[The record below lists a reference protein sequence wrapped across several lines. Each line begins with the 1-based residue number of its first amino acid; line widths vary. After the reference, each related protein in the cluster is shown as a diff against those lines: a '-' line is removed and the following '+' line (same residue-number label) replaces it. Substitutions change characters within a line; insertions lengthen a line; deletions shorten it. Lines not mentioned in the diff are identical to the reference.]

1 MNKKLISR
9 FACLGAAV
17 GLIAVT
23 PGQVIAAE
31 DFKPP
36 VGKITQRAAPAKGA
50 PSSGTKAPAASAA
63 PTSGQ
68 EIARARPAAVAPDRG
83 LSITSGATL
92 NSQLIRVRT
101 SGGTGALNFRL
112 LDTSGKPAELPA
124 GLVFGSDGS
133 LSGAAPSVASPKTL
147 TYLIQVE
154 DSGGG
159 KASRT
164 VQLTINPPL
173 NVEGGSIQATAGGR
187 IKSPVKFIN
196 VSGGTG
202 NYAVSYSNPDGSAM
216 RIPSGLVLDGSGRVS
231 GAVPKSLEKMAGL
244 TATISDEGGARVSIP
259 VDFNLAPALEVSTL
273 PIELTAGATMPS
285 AVPVVNAT
293 GGSGAVRYTLFDK
306 DGTTPARLPEG
317 LKFDEATG
325 TLRGLVPPTPQEGR
339 YVVLAQ
345 DAGGG
350 EASARF
356 EWKINPQLQISFE

>member
-1 MNKKLISR
+1 MNKKIISR
-9 FACLGAAV
+9 FACLGVAV
-17 GLIAVT
+17 GLIAVK

-36 VGKITQRAAPAKGA
+36 VGKISQRAAPVKGA
-50 PSSGTKAPAASAA
+50 PAAGTTSSG
-63 PTSGQ
+63 GQ
-68 EIARARPAAVAPDRG
+68 EAARSRGSVVAPDKG

-101 SGGTGALNFRL
+101 SGGTGTLNFRL

-133 LSGAAPSVASPKTL
+133 LSGAAPSVASPKTR

-159 KASRT
+159 KASRA

-202 NYAVSYSNPDGSAM
+202 NYAVSYSNADGSTM

-244 TATISDEGGARVSIP
+244 TATITDEGGARVSIP
-259 VDFNLAPALEVSTL
+259 VDFNLAPALEISTN
-273 PIELTAGATMPS
+273 PVELTAGATMPS
-285 AVPVVNAT
+285 ALPVVNAT
-293 GGSGAVRYTLFDK
+293 GGSGAVRYALFDK

-325 TLRGLVPPTPQEGR
+325 TLRGLVPSTPQEGR

>member
-1 MNKKLISR
+1 MNKKIISR
-9 FACLGAAV
+9 FACFGAAV
-17 GLIAVT
+17 GLVVVTSDPAV
-23 PGQVIAAE
+23 AAE
-31 DFKPP
+31 GFNPP
-36 VGKITQRAAPAKGA
+36 VGKITQRAAPATA
-50 PSSGTKAPAASAA
+50 AGTTGPATLTGSATGQDNVRSRGVVAA
-63 PTSGQ
+63 P
-68 EIARARPAAVAPDRG
+68 DKG

-101 SGGTGALNFRL
+101 SGGTGTLNFRL

-124 GLVFGSDGS
+124 GLIFGSDGS
-133 LSGAAPSVASPKTL
+133 LSGAAPSVVSPKTL

-202 NYAVSYSNPDGSAM
+202 NYAVSYSNQDGSAM
-216 RIPSGLVLDGSGRVS
+216 RMPSGLVLDGSGRVS
-231 GAVPKSLEKMAGL
+231 GAVPKSLERMAGL

-259 VDFNLAPALEVSTL
+259 VDFNLAPALEVSTN
-273 PIELTAGATMPS
+273 PVELTAGAVMP
-285 AVPVVNAT
+285 AALPVVNAT
-293 GGSGAVRYTLFDK
+293 GGSGAVRYTLLDK
-306 DGTTPARLPEG
+306 DGATPARLPEG
-317 LKFDEATG
+317 LKFDESTG
-325 TLRGLVPPTPQEGR
+325 TLRGLVPPAPQEGR

-350 EASARF
+350 EASAKF
-356 EWKINPQLQISFE
+356 EWKINPPLQISFE